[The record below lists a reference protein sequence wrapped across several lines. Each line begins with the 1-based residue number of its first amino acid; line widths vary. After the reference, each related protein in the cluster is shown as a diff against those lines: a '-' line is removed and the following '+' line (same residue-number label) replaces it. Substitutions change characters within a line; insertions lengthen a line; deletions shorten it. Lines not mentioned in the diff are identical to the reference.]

1 MIHKIR
7 NTIIY
12 GIVLT
17 ASLHSISF
25 AKTAPR
31 KKKADTGKTIYV
43 KLKLDSAAPFKINVA
58 PLKYNKHLAFSFTL
72 DDGYR
77 SAFTCAY
84 PLLNGGIVSPPI
96 PDEYHS
102 NSGGDGQRSDGLF
115 YTDGCGNKVAFKL
128 AVALNAG
135 IVYDHPD
142 NRARLSW
149 PEVKTLYDSGWD
161 ILNHGYHHLS
171 KHGTDYNN
179 EVLQNIKVVRDKLGF
194 TMTQFVVPGGEHDEG
209 YEHDYEQ
216 YAFKAGAY
224 AVASYVGK
232 GPAVDA
238 DKPVDLKHMIYARNF
253 LQSNKDSLDFTTIDR
268 DLNRIDSLMKQ
279 PQPIWYNEFTHSVGD
294 KNLWNLSM
302 LYPEFKYYMTSIE
315 KRYGTH
321 GTDNIWMAPWQE
333 VYEYIWLRDH
343 IAISSQQHG
352 RNVVIK
358 LVLPDIPK
366 GFRNQTI
373 SLIPKTISKFQ
384 NKMSKRWIVV
394 KDNGHDGH
402 NLINVTFK
410 SFQN

>member
-1 MIHKIR
+1 MMRKIR
-7 NTIIY
+7 SIIIC
-12 GIVLT
+12 GFVLT
-17 ASLHSISF
+17 TGIHSISF

-31 KKKADTGKTIYV
+31 KSKADAGKTVYV
-43 KLKLDSAAPFKINVA
+43 KLKLNSDAPFKVSVA

-84 PLLNGGIVSPPI
+84 PLLNGGLVSPAI

-102 NSGGDGQRSDGLF
+102 DQGGDGEKSDGLF
-115 YTDGCGNKVAFKL
+115 YTNGCGKNVAFKL

-149 PEVKTLYDSGWD
+149 AEVKTLYDAGWD

-171 KHGTDYNN
+171 KHGTDYNT
-179 EVLQNIKVVRDKLGF
+179 EVLQNIKVVQEKVGF

-209 YEHDYEQ
+209 YEHIYEQ
-216 YAFKAGAY
+216 DALKAGAY

-232 GPAVDA
+232 GPAIDVN
-238 DKPVDLKHMIYARNF
+238 KPVDLKDMIYARNF
-253 LQSNKDSLDFTTIDR
+253 LQSNKDSLDFKTIDR

-302 LYPEFKYYMTSIE
+302 LYPEFKYYMTSID
-315 KRYGTH
+315 KTYGAK
-321 GTDNIWMAPWQE
+321 GTDSIWMAPWQE

-343 IAISSQQHG
+343 IKVTSQQQG
-352 RNVVIK
+352 RNVVLK
-358 LVLPDIPK
+358 LEVPPIPAN
-366 GFRNQTI
+366 FRHTEI
-373 SLIPKTISKFQ
+373 SINIDTRTQFTVNNAAPL
-384 NKMSKRWIVV
+384 KMS
-394 KDNGHDGH
+394 NNGH
-402 NLINVTFK
+402 NLLNIELG
-410 SFQN
+410 SI

>member
-1 MIHKIR
+1 MRTIKNIIIFGLVLIASIH
-7 NTIIY
+7 N
-12 GIVLT
+12 L
-17 ASLHSISF
+17 SF
-25 AKTAPR
+25 AKTALH
-31 KKKADTGKTIYV
+31 KKKPDGGKTVYV
-43 KLKLDSAAPFKINVA
+43 KLKLDSAAPFKISVA

-84 PLLNGGIVSPPI
+84 PLLNGGMVSPSI
-96 PDEYHS
+96 PDEYH
-102 NSGGDGQRSDGLF
+102 NDQGGDGQRSDGLF

-179 EVLQNIKVVRDKLGF
+179 EVLQNIKVVKEKLGF

-209 YEHDYEQ
+209 YEHYYEQ
-216 YAFKAGAY
+216 DAFKAGAY

-232 GPAVDA
+232 GPAIDV
-238 DKPVDLKHMIYARNF
+238 DKPVDLNTMVYARNF
-253 LQSNKDSLDFTTIDR
+253 LQSNKDSLDFKTIDQHLTR
-268 DLNRIDSLMKQ
+268 VDSLMKQ

-302 LYPEFKYYMTSIE
+302 LYPEFKYYMTSVE
-315 KRYGTH
+315 KRYGVK

-343 IAISSQQHG
+343 IKISAQQHG
-352 RNVVIK
+352 RDVVIK
-358 LVLPDIPK
+358 LEVPSLPAN
-366 GFRNQTI
+366 FRHKEISVNVDTQTQFTVDNI
-373 SLIPKTISKFQ
+373 APLKITY
-384 NKMSKRWIVV
+384 NK
-394 KDNGHDGH
+394 H
-402 NLINVTFK
+402 NLLNIEL
-410 SFQN
+410 SGI